1 MNLSC
6 ILQIIPNLR
15 KEFKMNRH
23 PIKYFT
29 LVTTLAF
36 SMSVF
41 FSTFFIQEKSVQA
54 QHAGGGIIDTTKQP
68 GTDAPSFHSSFAPY
82 EGTIPIPWVDEKP
95 NPITIKVTEV
105 ITYEIPVDEKKFN
118 EKKLTFEDLEMKE
131 VSNNSEINFHQ
142 VDCYF
147 FKVVKQTQVRTVE
160 NLSCKRERDGTQY
173 WLSDGKKYVEWGRW
187 SNWSPEKEE
196 KNIEMAEKKP

>member
-1 MNLSC
+1 
-6 ILQIIPNLR
+6 
-15 KEFKMNRH
+15 MNRR

-173 WLSDGKKYVEWGRW
+173 WLSDGKKYVEWGKW
-187 SNWSPEKEE
+187 SNWVPEKEE

>member
-1 MNLSC
+1 M
-6 ILQIIPNLR
+6 
-15 KEFKMNRH
+15 KRH
-23 PIKYFT
+23 SIKFHISGAA
-29 LVTTLAF
+29 LVF
-36 SMSVF
+36 GISVF
-41 FSTFFIQEKSVQA
+41 FSTFLMQEKSVQA

-68 GTDAPSFHSSFAPY
+68 GADAPSFHSSFAPY

-95 NPITIKVTEV
+95 NPLTIKVTEV

-147 FKVVKQTQVRTVE
+147 FKVIKQTQVRTVE

-187 SNWSPEKEE
+187 SNWVPEKEE

>member
-1 MNLSC
+1 MNC
-6 ILQIIPNLR
+6 R
-15 KEFKMNRH
+15 

-29 LVTTLAF
+29 LGAMLVS

-41 FSTFFIQEKSVQA
+41 FSTFFMQEKSVQG

-68 GTDAPSFHSSFAPY
+68 SAPSFHSSFAPY
-82 EGTIPIPWVDEKP
+82 EGTIPLPWIDDKP

-118 EKKLTFEDLEMKE
+118 EKKLTFEDLELKE

-147 FKVVKQTQVRTVE
+147 FKVIKQTQVRTVE
-160 NLSCKRERDGTQY
+160 NLSSKREREGTQY
-173 WLSDGKKYVEWGRW
+173 WLSDGKKYVEWGKW
-187 SNWSPEKEE
+187 SNWSPEKED

>member
-1 MNLSC
+1 MD
-6 ILQIIPNLR
+6 
-15 KEFKMNRH
+15 RH
-23 PIKYFT
+23 PIKYYISGT
-29 LVTTLAF
+29 ALVF
-36 SMSVF
+36 GIFVF
-41 FSTFFIQEKSVQA
+41 FSAFLMQEKSVQG

-68 GTDAPSFHSSFAPY
+68 SAEAPSFHSSFAPY
-82 EGTIPIPWVDEKP
+82 EGTVPLPWIDEKP

-105 ITYEIPVDEKKFN
+105 VTYEIPVDEKKFN

-147 FKVVKQTQVRTVE
+147 FKVVKQTQVRTAE

-173 WLSDGKKYVEWGRW
+173 WLSDGKKYIEWGKW
-187 SNWSPEKEE
+187 SSWIPEKEE

>member
-1 MNLSC
+1 MD
-6 ILQIIPNLR
+6 R
-15 KEFKMNRH
+15 R

-29 LVTTLAF
+29 LGATLAF

-41 FSTFFIQEKSVQA
+41 FSTFFIQEKSVQG

-68 GTDAPSFHSSFAPY
+68 GKEAPSYHQSFVPY
-82 EGTIPIPWVDEKP
+82 EGTIQVPWIDEKP
-95 NPITIKVTEV
+95 NPVTIKVTEV

-147 FKVVKQTQVRTVE
+147 FKVIKQTQVRTVE

-173 WLSDGKKYVEWGRW
+173 WLSDGKKYVEWGKW
-187 SNWSPEKEE
+187 SNWSPDKEE
-196 KNIEMAEKKP
+196 KNIEMAEKKPLN